1 MDISKLAEDVLAFA
15 GEQGLVSEDWQEWE
29 RNLQGVLRQIGQ
41 AAQQL
46 CADGN
51 KKRGYEGASRVCACG
66 KDQKFVGHRSRLIQ
80 TLVGSLSYTRAY
92 YHCGACGQG
101 VHPFDQEQGLSSRQ
115 VSVGLAQA
123 LVELAESMPFR
134 QAAGKLGKLLGITL
148 SASTVNRI
156 SREVGTA
163 AAEGEQEAARRV
175 RADRHA
181 MAALEAGRLY
191 SYADGA
197 MVHRLDGWHEVKALQ
212 CRWQDDKGRWH
223 ARHLC
228 RNEEAESFAGLAWAC
243 MHVCGLDNARQ
254 SVLCGDGIPWIWNH
268 LGPIAD
274 EAVQILDWYHAKE
287 HLWKLAEALHGEGT
301 AQCRSV
307 AESLETL
314 LWESRREELF
324 ATLARERS
332 RLRSKA
338 GRTAID
344 ELMGYLERHKSRIDY
359 KKYREQ
365 GLLIGSG
372 PIEGDC
378 KNLIHARMK
387 RGSPRWSEEGCQSM
401 LSLRCCYANG
411 EQQLL
416 WNRKPL
422 LAA

>member
-1 MDISKLAEDVLAFA
+1 MDISRLAQDVLAFA
-15 GEQGLVSEDWQEWE
+15 GEKGLMSEDWGERE
-29 RNLQGVLRQIGQ
+29 RNLQTLLRQIGQ
-41 AAQQL
+41 ETLQQAA
-46 CADGN
+46 DSN
-51 KKRGYEGASRVCACG
+51 PRRGYEGSSRVCSCG
-66 KDQKFVGHRSRLIQ
+66 EEQRFVQHRSRTIE
-80 TLVGSLSYTRAY
+80 TLFGSLNYTRAY
-92 YHCGACGQG
+92 YHCPACGQG
-101 VHPFDQEQGLSSRQ
+101 SHPFDQTQGLSSRQ
-115 VSVGLAQA
+115 ASVGLAQA

-134 QAAGKLGKLLGITL
+134 QAADKLQKLLGVEL

-156 SREVGTA
+156 SREVGSA
-163 AAEGEQEAARRV
+163 AAVMEQEAADQV
-175 RADRHA
+175 EADRHGVL
-181 MAALEAGRLY
+181 ALEAGRLY
-191 SYADGA
+191 NYADGA

-212 CRWQDDKGRWH
+212 CRWQDKKGQWH

-228 RNEEAESFAGLAWAC
+228 RNEEAESFAKLAWAC

-287 HLWKLAEALHGEGT
+287 HLWKLAQSLHGEGT
-301 AQCRSV
+301 PRCQACAQ
-307 AESLETL
+307 SLEKL

-324 ATLARERS
+324 AVLNKERS

-338 GRTAID
+338 RRSAID
-344 ELMGYLERHKSRIDY
+344 ELVGYLERHKSRIDY

-387 RGSPRWSEEGCQSM
+387 RGSPRWSKQGSQSM
-401 LSLRCCYANG
+401 LSLRCCHANN
-411 EQQLL
+411 EQHLL